1 MQLLQGNC
9 PRGRR
14 GFRNRSS
21 PSANISQRKQIGEK
35 NTQNNPTRVMATPWL
50 RSQSQHPHLSIQP
63 VSVPCANCR
72 RAPVFP
78 FVSLPC
84 PWNLAG
90 MRRKHPV
97 FTRRSE
103 SAFHASGPPEAFP
116 PTSHKQPGSG
126 VASVWCV
133 ISGSPNSFHAV
144 FRKHRRAFT
153 LRVSKGVKKKED
165 NNRTKRYQPL
175 IDLEWCSDRAD
186 CNYLSFLTR
195 LTCNW
200 DTSCR

>member
-1 MQLLQGNC
+1 MSVQLLQGNR

-14 GFRNRSS
+14 GFHNHSS

-35 NTQNNPTRVMATPWL
+35 NTRNNPSRVMATPWL
-50 RSQSQHPHLSIQP
+50 RSQSQHPHLSVQL

-90 MRRKHPV
+90 MWRKHPV

-116 PTSHKQPGSG
+116 PTSHKQPGSWDAG
-126 VASVWCV
+126 VWCV
-133 ISGSPNSFHAV
+133 IRVRAHSFHVV
-144 FRKHRRAFT
+144 FCKHRWRTGLTREQRA
-153 LRVSKGVKKKED
+153 KKD
-165 NNRTKRYQPL
+165 NNRTKHYQPL
-175 IDLEWCSDRAD
+175 IDLEWRFGPRRLR
-186 CNYLSFLTR
+186 LSFIPDKPDL
-195 LTCNW
+195 
-200 DTSCR
+200 

>member
-35 NTQNNPTRVMATPWL
+35 NTWNNPTRVMATAWL

-97 FTRRSE
+97 FTRCSE

-116 PTSHKQPGSG
+116 PTSHTTTRKWSRSCLMCHHRIVSTQC
-126 VASVWCV
+126 SVNT
-133 ISGSPNSFHAV
+133 GGHSPYAW
-144 FRKHRRAFT
+144 A
-153 LRVSKGVKKKED
+153 KG
-165 NNRTKRYQPL
+165 
-175 IDLEWCSDRAD
+175 
-186 CNYLSFLTR
+186 
-195 LTCNW
+195 
-200 DTSCR
+200 